1 MQLIRGLYNLP
12 HFSHGCVL
20 TIGNFDG
27 CHRGHQAILAQL
39 CASAR
44 ARSLP
49 AVVLLFEPQPNE
61 FFAPLERTPA
71 RLMRLRDKVRFLQT
85 TAVDYL
91 LCLRFDRT
99 FAALTPDEFIREILI
114 DRLNVKQLII
124 GDDFRFG
131 AQRAG
136 DFETLTQAGL
146 DYDFAVQD
154 NESFLQGC
162 ARISSTRI
170 RQALAE
176 DDLTLTAQML
186 GRPYAMHGRVVHGKK
201 LGRTIGFPTANVFLN
216 RKVIPI
222 QGVYA
227 VEVATRQGRYFGVAN
242 VGNRPTVDGL
252 SRPLLE
258 VHLFDFSGELYGQSI
273 EVIFHHKLR
282 DEVKFA
288 SLEQLKQQIW
298 QDAENAKA
306 FFHKKGAKV
315 RSDVCIT
322 PKKTL

>member
-12 HFSHGCVL
+12 HFAQGCVL

-27 CHRGHQAILAQL
+27 CHRGHQAILTQL
-39 CASAR
+39 SECAKRLA
-44 ARSLP
+44 LP
-49 AVVLLFEPQPNE
+49 SVVLIFEPQPNE
-61 FFAPLERTPA
+61 FFAPVEHTPA
-71 RLMRLRDKVRFLQT
+71 RLMRLRDKVRFMQT

-99 FAALTPDEFIREILI
+99 FATLTPDAFIRTILLQK
-114 DRLNVKQLII
+114 LNVKHLII

-136 DFETLTQAGL
+136 DFSTLKQAGAQ
-146 DYDFAVQD
+146 YGFAVQD
-154 NESFLQGC
+154 NASFMQGEQ
-162 ARISSTRI
+162 RISSTLI
-170 RQALAE
+170 RHALAQ
-176 DDLTLTAQML
+176 DNLPLAQSML
-186 GRPYAMHGRVVHGKK
+186 GRPYAVHGRVVHGKK

-242 VGNRPTVDGL
+242 MGNRPTVDGL

-258 VHLFDFSGELYGQSI
+258 VHLFDFSHSLYGQSI

-282 DEVKFA
+282 PEVKFA
-288 SLEQLKQQIW
+288 SLEQLKAQIW
-298 QDAENAKA
+298 QDAEKAKQ
-306 FFHKKGAKV
+306 FFHKKDTKV

>member
-12 HFSHGCVL
+12 HFENGCVL

-27 CHRGHQAILAQL
+27 CHRGHQAILSQLVAQAKHL
-39 CASAR
+39 D
-44 ARSLP
+44 LP
-49 AVVLLFEPQPNE
+49 SVVLLFEPQPNE
-61 FFAPLERTPA
+61 FFAPLEHTPA
-71 RLMRLRDKVRFLQT
+71 RLMRLRDKVRFLQST
-85 TAVDYL
+85 QIDYL

-99 FAALTPDEFIREILI
+99 LASLSPDEFIRTILVN
-114 DRLNVKQLII
+114 RLHVKHIII

-131 AQRAG
+131 AHRQGNFA
-136 DFETLTQAGL
+136 TLAQAGEHNG
-146 DYDFAVQD
+146 FKVQD
-154 NESFLQGC
+154 NTSFTQENQ
-162 ARISSTRI
+162 RISSTLI
-170 RQALAE
+170 RQALAQ
-176 DDLTLTAQML
+176 DNLAFATKML
-186 GRPYAMHGRVVHGKK
+186 GRPYAIHGRVVHGKK

-227 VEVATRQGRYFGVAN
+227 VEVIAQQNRYLGVAN

-258 VHLFDFSGELYGQSI
+258 VHLFDFSGSLYGQSI

-282 DEVKFA
+282 PEVKFA
-288 SLEQLKQQIW
+288 NITELKTQIL
-298 QDAENAKA
+298 QDVENAKR
-306 FFHKKGAKV
+306 FFRKKVAKV